1 METNTNDL
9 IAAFLAKGGTVVN
22 CAEGQSLLGL
32 TDRQWYRKG
41 TDADMAPRYTAE
53 QHAEQRMEQVREAAL
68 MGGVA
73 AVNEVLGYD

>member
-1 METNTNDL
+1 MSTNTDDL
-9 IAAFLAKGGTVVN
+9 IAAFLAKGKKVTVIL
-22 CAEGQSLLGL
+22 EGEGLGL

-41 TDADMAPRYTAE
+41 TDAGLVSTVSRE
-53 QHAEQRMEQVREAAL
+53 QHAEQRMEQVREAAH